1 MNRTIII
8 FLLALLLA
16 PLGIEAKDKKKAKE
30 PEVPQLMNY
39 PSGELNEFRLHGGNV
54 VFQGRIVV
62 PEEANI
68 DKIPQEMLNQIN
80 GRFTVIMRDYLVR
93 KEKTSVIEFTPDGT
107 FSLDVYV
114 PYPMF
119 VLLYPLGYAY
129 ACPGDTVSVTLDS
142 TKPTKE
148 EGIILGG
155 TGLSGEVTRLIKQID
170 EKYCKFDR
178 SNNVHEKGLDSLMA
192 WKDEQVARLDDLVR
206 QINGWSSESHR
217 AGTNGRVVTDEGKAN
232 AGLPELE
239 GCSPLASDILRTY
252 ILSKHVEYICDTYSR
267 AESKLIQT
275 ENRVPS
281 EAYWQQFFSF
291 VAPRAKYMT
300 DNPLL
305 MISADEFFFNRIEYH
320 LFLPINESR
329 VLNYLPFDY
338 DAQFA
343 ERMTKEKIETT
354 REFNMNAMK
363 KLQEKLHVSPTDFT
377 AQVCQLRRVFSTMEW
392 HKDKYDEAAD
402 DVAAAMSVVSH
413 PELIRQGIL
422 AFRNYVKEN
431 EINVVEDRP
440 MTKGDSIFQ
449 RIIEPYKGNVL
460 YVDFWE
466 MSCGPCRGKMLQ
478 MRDEVEANKDKPVKY
493 LYITDDT
500 PEHCKSFLEPNNI
513 QGEHIHI
520 TRSEWGYLQQKFNFS
535 GIPFIVLYDKQGKQR
550 KDVTVEQLLA
560 E

>member
-1 MNRTIII
+1 MKRTIII
-8 FLLALLLA
+8 LLFVMLIA
-16 PLGIEAKDKKKAKE
+16 PLGMEAKAKKKVKVQ
-30 PEVPQLMNY
+30 EVPQLLNY
-39 PSGELNEFRLHGGNV
+39 PSGELGEFRLHGGNV

-68 DKIPQEMLNQIN
+68 KTIPQEMLNQIN

-93 KEKTSVIEFTPDGT
+93 KEKTYVVEFTPEGT
-107 FSLDVYV
+107 FSMNVYV

-119 VLLYPLGYAY
+119 VLAYPLGYVY
-129 ACPGDTVSVTLDS
+129 ACPGDTVSVTLDT
-142 TKPTKE
+142 TKPTKK

-155 TGLSGEVTRLIKQID
+155 TGLSGEVTRLVKQID

-206 QINGWSSESHR
+206 QMN
-217 AGTNGRVVTDEGKAN
+217 N
-232 AGLPELE
+232 GLPELE

-252 ILSKHVEYICDTYSR
+252 ILSQHVEHICDTYSR

-275 ENRVPS
+275 ESRVPS
-281 EAYWQQFFSF
+281 EAYWQQFYSF
-291 VAPRAKYMT
+291 VAPRAKYLT

-338 DAQFA
+338 DAQYA
-343 ERMTKEKIETT
+343 ERMIKENIEST
-354 REFNMNAMK
+354 RELNMNAVK
-363 KLQEKLHVSPTDFT
+363 KLHEKLQISPTDFT
-377 AQVCQLRRVFSTMEW
+377 AQVCQLRRVFSTLEW
-392 HKDKYDEAAD
+392 HKDQYDEAAD

-422 AFRNYVKEN
+422 TFRNYVKEN
-431 EINVVEDRP
+431 EIKMVEQKP

-460 YVDFWE
+460 YVGFWE

-478 MRDEVEANKDKPVKY
+478 MRDEVKANKDKPVKY
-493 LYITDDT
+493 LYITHDT
-500 PEHCKSFLEPNNI
+500 PEKCKSFLEPNNI

-520 TRSEWGYLQQKFNFS
+520 TRSEWGYLQEKFQFS
-535 GIPFIVLYDKQGKQR
+535 GVPFVALYDKQGNQR

-560 E
+560 K

>member
-62 PEEANI
+62 PEEAKNE
-68 DKIPQEMLNQIN
+68 KIPQEMLNQIN
-80 GRFTVIMRDYLVR
+80 GSFTVIMRDYLVR
-93 KEKTSVIEFTPDGT
+93 KEKTYVIEFTPDGT

-119 VLLYPLGYAY
+119 VLAYPLGYVY
-129 ACPGDTVSVTLDS
+129 ACPGDTVSVTLDTS
-142 TKPTKE
+142 KRTKE
-148 EGIILGG
+148 EGIIFDG
-155 TGLSGEVTRLIKQID
+155 TGLSGEISRLIRQID

-178 SNNVHEKGLDSLMA
+178 TNNVHEKGPDSLMV
-192 WKDEQVARLDDLVR
+192 WKDDQLAKMDELVR
-206 QINGWSSESHR
+206 QI
-217 AGTNGRVVTDEGKAN
+217 N

-239 GCSPLASDILRTY
+239 GCSPLAADILRTY
-252 ILSKHVEYICDTYSR
+252 ILSKHVEYICDAYSR
-267 AESKLIQT
+267 VEFKLIQE
-275 ENRVPS
+275 ENRAPS

-291 VAPRAKYMT
+291 VAPRAKYLT

-305 MISADEFFFNRIEYH
+305 MISADEFFFNRVEYH
-320 LFLPINESR
+320 LFSPINESR

-338 DAQFA
+338 DAQYA
-343 ERMTKEKIETT
+343 ERMTKENIEST
-354 REFNMNAMK
+354 REFNMNAVK
-363 KLQEKLHVSPTDFT
+363 KLQEKLQISPTDFT
-377 AQVCQLRRVFSTMEW
+377 AQVCRLRSVFSTMEW